1 MTSTRVGRVVIVAW
15 MVRLL
20 AVDTELSGQ
29 DSPESLR
36 ADSQATFAEELVA
49 NFGGLFDKK
58 SEDLVDEWRSR
69 FITLAAKFFD
79 FNRCQSISQQDARN
93 VLLLV
98 MSEDLAVK
106 HAATIFSYQFVFWNK
121 GPTLPGDCPRVI
133 GSKISFR
140 IAFLEL
146 AKGNREFIREY
157 YRASLLS
164 PYSFFS
170 SEGEYIPHRRGLL
183 SYVQW
188 EVINGWVE
196 ESEPAKLWYQ
206 CFVVMVLY
214 SIAEEDEIAQ
224 FLELK
229 TETQMV
235 RFLTKH
241 YVWLLCGDFVGLVLD
256 ETEYRWHSPIGP
268 AGLFHVGYLVGQRKY
283 FQLLFGLDV
292 FRSRFAGILSFQLHR
307 PLGVPWIEVDPS
319 YLCTSRFSRGIGDAW
334 WASQSF
340 HLFLIRISGG
350 LSDSEGANQV
360 EELKRFYQGK
370 Q

>member
-1 MTSTRVGRVVIVAW
+1 MISTRLVRVVILAW

-20 AVDTELSGQ
+20 AVDTELLDQ
-29 DSPESLR
+29 DSSESPR
-36 ADSQATFAEELVA
+36 ADSQSTFAEKLVA
-49 NFGGLFDKK
+49 NFGGLFDNKT
-58 SEDLVDEWRSR
+58 ENLEEEWRSR
-69 FITLAAKFFD
+69 FITLASEFFD

-98 MSEDLAVK
+98 LSEDLAVK

-121 GPTLPGDCPRVI
+121 GPKLPGDCPRFI
-133 GSKISFR
+133 GSKVSFR

-146 AKGNREFIREY
+146 SEGNREFIREY
-157 YRASLLS
+157 YRTSLLS
-164 PYSFFS
+164 PYSLFS
-170 SEGEYIPHRRGLL
+170 SEGESIPHRRALL
-183 SYVQW
+183 SNVHS
-188 EVINGWVE
+188 EVLRGWVE
-196 ESEPAKLWYQ
+196 ESEQSKLWYQ

-214 SIAEEDEIAQ
+214 GIAQEDELAQ

-229 TETQMV
+229 TESQMV
-235 RFLTKH
+235 RFLANH
-241 YVWLLCGDFVGLVLD
+241 YFWLLCGDFVGLVLD
-256 ETEYRWHSPIGP
+256 KSEYRWHSPIGP
-268 AGLFHVGYLVGQRKY
+268 AGMFHVGYLIGQRKY
-283 FQLLFGLDV
+283 FQPLFGLDV
-292 FRSRFAGILSFQLHR
+292 FRGRFAGIFSFQLYR

-340 HLFLIRISGG
+340 HLFLIRISRG